1 MIVNRAIYLGNG
13 SQPDPAITK
22 SLSDNG
28 FGIEHTHTIVETL
41 QAIYDH
47 QEAHRSAGGSRDAG
61 LLIVAEVQSGGIPL
75 LIVLREELRVAPPV
89 LLFDRSIDNVRVAVQ
104 ALQLGADEY
113 LLHTDDAEFRRER
126 TLMLL
131 ERMRETAEVGQDGAH
146 WAIDDAA
153 LRLDGVDW
161 DPMSNRI
168 VVDDVEVHLT
178 PIQARIFDRL
188 WVNRNATVSTAD
200 LVRLVLL
207 RDDIDL
213 REGSRL
219 LRPHLV
225 RLRNA
230 LDNHP
235 KLAHRIVNIRGSGY
249 MLI

>member
-1 MIVNRAIYLGNG
+1 MIANRAIYLGNG
-13 SQPDPAITK
+13 SQPDPAIVK
-22 SLSDNG
+22 SLTDNG

-41 QAIYDH
+41 QSVYDH
-47 QEAHRSAGGSRDAG
+47 QEANRSAVQRDAG

-75 LIVLREELRVAPPV
+75 LIVLREELRAAPPV

-113 LLHTDDAEFRRER
+113 LLHTDDPEFRRER

-131 ERMRETAEVGQDGAH
+131 ERIRESAVEVGDPSH

-168 VVDDVEVHLT
+168 VVDDIEVHLT

-188 WVNRNATVSTAD
+188 WANRNATVSTAD

>member
-1 MIVNRAIYLGNG
+1 VNRAIYLGNG
-13 SQPDPAITK
+13 LQPDPAIVK
-22 SLSDNG
+22 SLADKG

-41 QAIYDH
+41 QSVYDH
-47 QEAHRSAGGSRDAG
+47 QEMHRPGLVHQGAG
-61 LLIVAEVQSGGIPL
+61 LVIVAEVQSGGIPL
-75 LIVLREELRVAPPV
+75 LIVLREELRSAPPV
-89 LLFDRSIDNVRVAVQ
+89 LLFDRSNDNVRVAVQ
-104 ALQLGADEY
+104 ALQLGASDY
-113 LLHTDDAEFRRER
+113 LLHTDDPEFRRER
-126 TLMLL
+126 TDMLL
-131 ERMRETAEVGQDGAH
+131 QRMNDGAQAVEEVAN
-146 WAIDDAA
+146 WATDDAA
-153 LRLDGVDW
+153 LRLEGVDW

-168 VVDDVEVHLT
+168 VVDDAEVHLT

-188 WVNRNATVSTAD
+188 WINRNATVSTAD